1 MAKKE
6 KKENKLKKSKVETQE
21 NANEQA
27 TVETVDDFAA
37 QIEQEL
43 EKQEQESKYIEKVIV
58 QDGKTFIDITENYVS
73 KSEEVV
79 EEVNVETQVVHQK
92 KKVRTFNEIFSSFF
106 KGFIPLKKDSTKEK
120 IRKLV
125 MDVAIIAIIVC
136 GFSYGKLYYER
147 RVELQIEEELKGQIF
162 NENEMSADEISQAW
176 KDVLAMHPN
185 IDFGDIDLKYSYLY
199 AVNQDLVGW
208 IKIENTNL
216 DVQVVQAEDNDFYLR
231 RNFYKESSRYG
242 CPYMDYRNNG
252 RYLDTNTVIY
262 GHHMTDGLMFSNLDE
277 YKSLEGYK
285 KSPIIQFDTLY
296 DTYYFKVF
304 AAFIT
309 NAHPEEDNG
318 YVFNFTINNFGTDR
332 RYNQFIKEVQKRS
345 LINTGVTV
353 NSDDKIITLVTCTYD
368 FREARLVVMGRLVRP
383 GEDLTVD
390 TSGASLNTSPKYPQ
404 AWYDENGVDN
414 PYNSDEKW
422 E

>member
-6 KKENKLKKSKVETQE
+6 KKIKKSKNIEQEVVTETS
-21 NANEQA
+21 
-27 TVETVDDFAA
+27 VETVDDFAA

-43 EKQEQESKYIEKVIV
+43 EKQEQEAKYIEKIIV
-58 QDGKTFIDITENYVS
+58 QDGKTFIDITENYIS
-73 KSEEVV
+73 KPAESPHQEPA
-79 EEVNVETQVVHQK
+79 ETQVVHQK

-106 KGFIPLKKDSTKEK
+106 KGFLPLKKDSTKEK
-120 IRKLV
+120 IRKIV
-125 MDVAIIAIIVC
+125 MDVAIVAIVACAI
-136 GFSYGKLYYER
+136 SYGNLYYQR
-147 RVELQIEEELKGQIF
+147 QVELKLESELKNQIF
-162 NENEMSADEISQAW
+162 NEDQMSADEISQAW
-176 KDVLAMHPN
+176 KDVLALHPN

-242 CPYMDYRNNG
+242 CPYMDFRNNG

-262 GHHMTDGLMFSNLDE
+262 GHHMTDGLMFSNLDN
-277 YKSLEGYK
+277 YKTLEGYK
-285 KSPIIQFDTLY
+285 DSPIIQFDTLY

-309 NAHPEEDNG
+309 NAQGEQDNG
-318 YVFNFTINNFGTDR
+318 YIFNFTVNNFGTDR
-332 RYNQFIKEVQKRS
+332 RFNQFIKEVQKRS

-353 NSDDKIITLVTCTYD
+353 NSDDKILTLVTCSYEFT
-368 FREARLVVMGRLVRP
+368 EARLVVMGRLVRT
-383 GEDLTVD
+383 GEDLEVD
-390 TSGASLNTSPKYPQ
+390 TSSATLNTSPKYPQ
-404 AWYDENGVDN
+404 AWYDSKGIDN
-414 PYNSDEKW
+414 PYNSDTKW